1 MEGPLEEAN
10 LVRADEIRPA
20 GVATRT
26 GIAAGI
32 FGPKEPALIFL
43 LSLGD
48 LPEKTK
54 NRCPS
59 SFFYFGDPLNK
70 IRLEPADAILSFFL
84 RCDAQPLY

>member
-54 NRCPS
+54 NRCPH
-59 SFFYFGDPLNK
+59 
-70 IRLEPADAILSFFL
+70 LSFIL
-84 RCDAQPLY
+84 RTPWTKRD